1 MKTASFKIKKLV
13 QKQKTATERN
23 SKSFNLEAQVNSA
36 RSWSR
41 SGVVQ
46 KEAGKKSDFQKE

>member
-1 MKTASFKIKKLV
+1 MKTAGFNIKKLV
-13 QKQKTATERN
+13 QKQKKATERN

-36 RSWSR
+36 RSWSQI
-41 SGVVQ
+41 SVVQ

>member
-1 MKTASFKIKKLV
+1 MKTAGFNIKKLV
-13 QKQKTATERN
+13 QKQKKATERN

-41 SGVVQ
+41 INVVQ
-46 KEAGKKSDFQKE
+46 KEAGKKK

>member
-1 MKTASFKIKKLV
+1 MKTARFKIKKLV